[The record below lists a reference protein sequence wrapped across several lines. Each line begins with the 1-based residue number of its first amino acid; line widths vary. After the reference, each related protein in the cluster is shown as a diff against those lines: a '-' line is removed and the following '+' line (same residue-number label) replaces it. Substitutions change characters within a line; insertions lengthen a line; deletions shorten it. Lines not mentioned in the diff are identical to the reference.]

1 MEYRLGS
8 ELKEFNRLYKEF
20 DELYHGIAVRA
31 ELSDSAFCILYAV
44 VEMGDGC
51 LQKEISERYFFS
63 KQIINSSIQNLKSKG
78 YILLTQG
85 KGHDKH
91 IHLTETGEQLV
102 KEKILPVM
110 DMENAAFSQMPQ
122 KESQELLRLT
132 KKYMQLLQKKFQEN
146 R

>member
-1 MEYRLGS
+1 M
-8 ELKEFNRLYKEF
+8 
-20 DELYHGIAVRA
+20 
-31 ELSDSAFCILYAV
+31 
-44 VEMGDGC
+44 
-51 LQKEISERYFFS
+51 
-63 KQIINSSIQNLKSKG
+63 
-78 YILLTQG
+78 
-85 KGHDKH
+85 
-91 IHLTETGEQLV
+91 V